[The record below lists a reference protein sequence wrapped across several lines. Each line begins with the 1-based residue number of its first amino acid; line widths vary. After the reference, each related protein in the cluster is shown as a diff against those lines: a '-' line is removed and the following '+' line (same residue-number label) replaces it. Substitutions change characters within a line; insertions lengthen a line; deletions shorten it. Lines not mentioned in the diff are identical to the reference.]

1 MANTTKIVYVTQAQY
16 DALVTNGSVTVGG
29 VTYTYN
35 ANNTYLVREDGIEG
49 VDIKSTGVTS
59 GKVLAADGNGG
70 AAWVTVGGGGGSG
83 DVTASGTLTSN
94 CVILGNGTKS
104 VKAMADGTTGTFL
117 QRGASA
123 PEWKG
128 LYMHTIYINYPGDI
142 DVGAAHLYFSVIST
156 QSTAWSYYGSIFP
169 TGTYLATGT
178 YHDPNSQVECWIVCI
193 DVTNGEFTFVN
204 SSGYLETVYMF
215 DPAEMEITDT
225 VTQIL

>member
-29 VTYTYN
+29 VTYTYD

-49 VDIKSTGVTS
+49 VDIKSTNATN
-59 GKVLAADGNGG
+59 GKVLTADGNGG
-70 AAWVTVGGGGGSG
+70 ASWESAGGGGGSG

-104 VKAMADGTTGTFL
+104 VKAMSDGANGAFL
-117 QRGASA
+117 QRGSLA

-128 LYMHTIYINYPGDI
+128 LYMHTIYLNYPGDM
-142 DVGAAHLYFSVIST
+142 DQGAAKVYFSVIST
-156 QSTAWSYYGSIFP
+156 IATAFTTFGGVFP
-169 TGTYLATGT
+169 MGTHPAVGTY
-178 YHDPNSQVECWIVCI
+178 YDPNSQVECQTISI
-193 DVTNGEFTFVN
+193 ASDGTIEFIN
-204 SSGYLETVYMF
+204 SSGYVESMAMF
-215 DPAEMEITDT
+215 DPAELEVTDT